1 MGPRLALARASQA
14 QRNETRGIEAR
25 TLAVEARFAALALAG
40 LVVCRSA
47 PASISEAR
55 ADESG
60 RGVQGVAVVEL
71 FTSEGCSSCP
81 PADRLLA
88 DLADSSD
95 RRIYA
100 LSFHVD
106 YWDELGWPDRF
117 ASGAYTGRQQAYARA
132 LGVRGMYTPQMIVN
146 GTEEFTGSDRDRAG
160 AAVSRA
166 LARPSKVRLAM
177 RPRSTAPNATT
188 VDVDYE
194 VSDTPAGASLSVSV
208 VEHQAVTQV
217 LRGENAGKTLR
228 HENVVRSLAAVPL
241 TASTGSVVVQV
252 PSSLVRTGA
261 ELVGWVQRAP
271 SLEGGMPVL
280 GAARAP
286 LPSP

>member
-1 MGPRLALARASQA
+1 M
-14 QRNETRGIEAR
+14 
-25 TLAVEARFAALALAG
+25 EARFAALALAG
-40 LVVCRSA
+40 LVACRSS

-55 ADESG
+55 ADESE

-95 RRIYA
+95 RCIYA

-166 LARPSKVRLAM
+166 LARPSKVRLVM

-188 VDVDYE
+188 VDYE
-194 VSDTPAGASLSVSV
+194 VSDTPAGASLTVGV
-208 VEHQAVTQV
+208 VEHQAVTHV

-228 HENVVRSLAAVPL
+228 HENVVQSLAAVPL
-241 TASTGSVVVQV
+241 TASTGSLVVQV
-252 PSSLVRTGA
+252 PSSLARTGA
-261 ELVGWVQRAP
+261 EVVGWVQRAP

-280 GAARAP
+280 GAARSP